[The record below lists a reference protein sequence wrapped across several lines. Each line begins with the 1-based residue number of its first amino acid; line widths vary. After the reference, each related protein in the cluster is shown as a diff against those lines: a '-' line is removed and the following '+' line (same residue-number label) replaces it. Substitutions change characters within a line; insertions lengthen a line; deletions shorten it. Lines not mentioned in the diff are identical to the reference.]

1 MADLRIIGQT
11 TSKAR
16 VGNGANVGVTG
27 TRDGAIYVADYIQA
41 LAMEGRIFHVSHG
54 TITTPITFLAYAA
67 KRPVFA
73 LDVPTGTAVIPTRID
88 VFLESAAGTVTEII
102 AGTVGNVLG
111 AGTSTALT
119 PACTR
124 TDRPVASNCSAY
136 GNYTADS
143 AAFTND
149 VEFWRAG
156 TPIAAAAGVP
166 NLYTWKISDG
176 NPQVLVGASALY
188 LFVAA
193 TSTQATGFVKVT
205 YAEVPSSAL

>member
-1 MADLRIIGQT
+1 MADLRIVGQT
-11 TSKAR
+11 TTKGR

-41 LAMEGRIFHVSHG
+41 LAMEGRLFSVSHG
-54 TITTPITFLAYAA
+54 TITTPITFLAYAV

-73 LDVPTGTAVIPTRID
+73 LDVPAGTAVIPTKIE
-88 VFLESAAGTVTEII
+88 VYLEAAAGTVTEIV
-102 AGTVGNVLG
+102 AGTVGNILG

-119 PACTR
+119 PVSTR
-124 TDRPVASNCSAY
+124 TDRPVTTGCSAY

-149 VEFWRAG
+149 VEFWRTG

-166 NLYTWKISDG
+166 NLFTWKVSDG
-176 NPQVLVGASALY
+176 NPQVLVGASGLY

-193 TSTQATGFVKVT
+193 TTTQATGFVNVT
-205 YAEVPSSAL
+205 FAELPASAI